1 MGASLSL
8 FQFQRKNRPQVAA
21 WAFYD
26 FANSAFATV
35 ILAVLYNKYYAG
47 VVAGGPE
54 GVLVGSLRVPGATML
69 GFAAAAAMLLVAV
82 SSPLLGAMADLTGGK
97 KRFLGAYALVGCVA
111 TALMATVNAG
121 EWFWGGL
128 LFILAQIG
136 FAGANIFYNAL
147 LVDIAD
153 PEDYGKVS
161 GIGWAWGYIGGG
173 LLLLV
178 NLVML
183 KSPEIL
189 GFPPGFFS
197 LGDCFV
203 SVAVW
208 WAIFSLPL
216 ILIVREVRASVATR
230 QVNLVRES
238 WRTLASTVRKVKRLP
253 ELAKFF
259 LAFLIYNDGVETVII
274 MASVFGDQ
282 ELHMGNDELILFFL
296 MIQGVA
302 FLGALFF
309 GWLVGRIGNR
319 SAILISLAVWSFVL
333 IWAWG
338 LGWLGDARG
347 EYWVLGVVV
356 ALIMGGTQAASRS
369 LQAYLIPP
377 GHSAEF
383 FSFFGIS
390 GKFASAVGPLIYGLA
405 VLLTG
410 SLRIAMLTLLL
421 FFVVGFLVLWT
432 VNEKAG
438 REQAI
443 VFETGG

>member
-1 MGASLSL
+1 MRASLSL
-8 FQFQRKNRPQVAA
+8 FQFQRKNRPEVAA

-54 GVLVGSLRVPGATML
+54 GVLLGSVRVPGATML
-69 GFAAAAAMLLVAV
+69 AFVAAAAMFLVAA
-82 SSPLLGAMADLTGGK
+82 SSPLLGAMADLTGSK
-97 KRFLGAYALVGCVA
+97 KRFLGAYVVLGCVA
-111 TALMATVNAG
+111 TALMATVGAG
-121 EWFWGGL
+121 EWLWGGL
-128 LFILAQIG
+128 LFILAQLG
-136 FAGANIFYNAL
+136 FSGGNILYNAL
-147 LVDIAD
+147 LTDIAD

-178 NLVML
+178 NLIML
-183 KSPEIL
+183 RSPETL
-189 GFPPGFFS
+189 GLPAGYFS

-203 SVAVW
+203 TVAVW
-208 WAIFSLPL
+208 WAVFSLPL
-216 ILIVREVRASVATR
+216 FLVVREVRGRAATR
-230 QVNLVRES
+230 HVNLVRTS
-238 WRTLASTVRKVKRLP
+238 WRTLGSTLRKVKHLP
-253 ELAKFF
+253 ELGKFF
-259 LAFLIYNDGVETVII
+259 IAFLIYNDGVQTVII

-282 ELHMGNDELILFFL
+282 ELHMENGEIILFFL

-302 FLGALFF
+302 FFGALFF

-319 SAILISLAVWSFVL
+319 RTILISLTVWSFIL

-338 LGWLGDARG
+338 LGWLGDARR

-356 ALIMGGTQAASRS
+356 ALVLGGTQAASRS

-377 GHSAEF
+377 GHTAEF

-390 GKFASAVGPLIYGLA
+390 GKFASAVGPLIFGLA
-405 VLLTG
+405 LLLTG
-410 SLRIAMLTLLL
+410 NLRIAMLTLLL
-421 FFVVGFLVLWT
+421 FFVAGFLVLWQ
-432 VNEKAG
+432 VNEKTG
-438 REQAI
+438 REQAV